1 MQIFLFLLNLAA
13 CREQTPVLV
22 RIPAEPLLS
31 APQDSPVPQKKK
43 QARIYQKPA
52 GVVVDVQTFGGGSFN
67 ELQPYIAKQL
77 GGFVSKRP
85 LTPKDGER
93 RIYQK
98 GEIRVVDDS
107 VYMIRFELPEA
118 MRRSKALQSAG
129 FFEYV
134 DDYIITHHEYKLLHK
149 YDFVR
154 IRMPRQSKENE
165 LVTHLEAWKWV
176 PQDRA
181 NR

>member
-1 MQIFLFLLNLAA
+1 MTFFLFLVSIFS

-22 RIPAEPLLS
+22 GIPPEPLLS
-31 APQDSPVPQKKK
+31 ESTETEPSNKPKK
-43 QARIYQKPA
+43 ARIYQKPP
-52 GVVVDVQTFGGGSFN
+52 GVIVDVQAFGGASFS
-67 ELQPYIAKQL
+67 EMQPYLAKQL
-77 GGFVSKRP
+77 GGFLSKRA
-85 LTPKDGER
+85 LAPKDGDR
-93 RIYQK
+93 RIYEK
-98 GEIRVVDDS
+98 GEVRVVDDS
-107 VYMIRFELPEA
+107 IYMIRFTLPEA

-129 FFEYV
+129 FMEHV
-134 DDYIITHHEYKLLHK
+134 DDYIITHHEYKILHK
-149 YDFVR
+149 YEFVR